1 VCERIGDALTHGAR
15 LLERGSGVEQALEL
29 LAERFRWILVACAVG
44 IDSDLLE
51 VAASMRDRVGRIA
64 AQTDAAACAHA
75 IALCDATG
83 RNARG
88 SSAPRALYDACVARI
103 ALSTRFAGGASLLA
117 GGGSDSKKAV
127 DPAARAATGPAISS
141 AASSTLVSSLL
152 SSQVPSQAT
161 SQVSARAPVPVPV
174 AAPAAVSSRP
184 FAAEPKSQSTPPVK
198 PVVAAG
204 QPAAVAPAADIAELR
219 VRLAQVAA
227 RSPRDGAMSE
237 QIEIIDFS
245 GDCVRVAL
253 VDNGSG
259 QYLATNPDPI
269 RTLLSRAAG
278 RPLRVTLDLSR
289 LRQQSDA
296 PRALQADDPS
306 VRNDPLV
313 RRAAELL
320 DATVI
325 AVVPRFAEESEKP
338 TDAEPGEAKSA
349 DDAIPTDEPVSYE
362 TMEFDQFD

>member
-1 VCERIGDALTHGAR
+1 MHST
-15 LLERGSGVEQALEL
+15 GSPY
-29 LAERFRWILVACAVG
+29 I
-44 IDSDLLE
+44 
-51 VAASMRDRVGRIA
+51 
-64 AQTDAAACAHA
+64 
-75 IALCDATG
+75 ATG
-83 RNARG
+83 A
-88 SSAPRALYDACVARI
+88 
-103 ALSTRFAGGASLLA
+103 
-117 GGGSDSKKAV
+117 
-127 DPAARAATGPAISS
+127 
-141 AASSTLVSSLL
+141 
-152 SSQVPSQAT
+152 
-161 SQVSARAPVPVPV
+161 
-174 AAPAAVSSRP
+174 
-184 FAAEPKSQSTPPVK
+184 
-198 PVVAAG
+198 
-204 QPAAVAPAADIAELR
+204 AADIAELR

-237 QIEIIDFS
+237 QIEIIEFS

-338 TDAEPGEAKSA
+338 TDAEPGETKSA